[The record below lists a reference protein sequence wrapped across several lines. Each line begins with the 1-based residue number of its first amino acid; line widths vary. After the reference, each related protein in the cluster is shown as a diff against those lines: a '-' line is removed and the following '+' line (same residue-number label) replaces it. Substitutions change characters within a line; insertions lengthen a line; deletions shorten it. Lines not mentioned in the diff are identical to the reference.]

1 MTSESVIDARLMLM
15 MMVASCSSMTDG
27 GDDEVSEAYG
37 STSKN
42 YHKKSSSTGRQICD
56 VVEVNGPLARETHAS
71 IPTGYAIPVQFGVG
85 EKTLKN
91 EKISIVEARNRTTLN
106 APSMCKIE
114 GLESRIAAE
123 SKTSLDASPTSR
135 VQQDI
140 HRVPITKGEESVDFS
155 IAEPNE
161 PSKNKY
167 PAELLRLVFEAVGS
181 TAAETMTCF
190 DHRKGPWSRRKLS
203 DTILTLRAV
212 YVLNENINTSEIE
225 QGASSLSLREVVGD
239 VGLAL
244 FSPLDEGLLLSQKL
258 LVDELLRKDACP
270 SSETS
275 PKQVSLD
282 ACPSSETS
290 PKQVSFHASRPPF
303 FEMGLSGEVLPLN
316 CSKDAL
322 VSQPV
327 LRKLSE
333 SSCSSDADGEDE
345 HFEYIFD
352 HEIYPVQIEAPEDPT
367 ELSFAPSILDNETFQ
382 QIVDEALPSNL
393 RMYKWKRIFSIAKD
407 GDLLFTM
414 LERCSSFK
422 NTLVVLKTTKGNILG
437 GFASEKWKAQDGYD
451 KRSYFGTGV
460 CFLFSDYP
468 KNPNPRKELSFHRWS
483 GVNDYCQICDPDSGK
498 IAMGGGEGDF
508 GLIIEDSFL
517 RGSSGHCATFNN
529 PSLVPGIDES
539 FDILEF
545 EVYGQLPLIPT
556 VSRAIE
562 TKYSELSLL
571 RSH

>member
-1 MTSESVIDARLMLM
+1 ML

-27 GDDEVSEAYG
+27 GDDEVSEAYD

-42 YHKKSSSTGRQICD
+42 YHKKSSSTTGRQICD
-56 VVEVNGPLARETHAS
+56 VVEVNGPLARETRAS
-71 IPTGYAIPVQFGVG
+71 NPTRYAIPVQFGVG
-85 EKTLKN
+85 EKSSKN

-114 GLESRIAAE
+114 GLERRTAAE
-123 SKTSLDASPTSR
+123 SKTSLDESPTSR
-135 VQQDI
+135 LQQDI

-155 IAEPNE
+155 IVEPNE
-161 PSKNKY
+161 PSKKKY

-212 YVLNENINTSEIE
+212 YVLNESINTSEIE
-225 QGASSLSLREVVGD
+225 QGESSLSLREVVGD

-270 SSETS
+270 SETS
-275 PKQVSLD
+275 PK
-282 ACPSSETS
+282 E
-290 PKQVSFHASRPPF
+290 VSFHASRPPF
-303 FEMGLSGEVLPLN
+303 FELGVSDELLP
-316 CSKDAL
+316 SKGSKGTL
-322 VSQPV
+322 VSQPS

-345 HFEYIFD
+345 HSEYIFD
-352 HEIYPVQIEAPEDPT
+352 HEIYPVQIEAPKDPM
-367 ELSFAPSILDNETFQ
+367 ELSFAPRILDNKTFQ

-437 GFASEKWKAQDGYD
+437 GFASEKWKARDGYD

-468 KNPNPRKELSFHRWS
+468 KNPNPRKELSFYRWS

-529 PSLVPGIDES
+529 PPLVPGIDES

-545 EVYGQLPLIPT
+545 EVYGLLPLIPT
-556 VSRAIE
+556 VSKGIE
-562 TKYSELSLL
+562 TKYSERSLL
-571 RSH
+571 RSHYY